1 MVPAHKREKASV
13 YKQNKAY
20 METTKNKLN
29 RMQSKIDMKFQ
40 PKKNCM
46 ETNVPHQERQDPE
59 DLFVFCF
66 YDVLLRRAAEAQ
78 MQTQLSMVMRQSQPK
93 RKDLQCGRQDQQVPF
108 FNERSLLKE
117 DEGSLQRCNW

>member
-1 MVPAHKREKASV
+1 
-13 YKQNKAY
+13 
-20 METTKNKLN
+20 
-29 RMQSKIDMKFQ
+29 MQSKNDMKFK

-46 ETNVPHQERQDPE
+46 ETNVPHQERQDPG

-93 RKDLQCGRQDQQVPF
+93 RKDLQCGRQDQQVPMH
-108 FNERSLLKE
+108 KE
-117 DEGSLQRCNW
+117 SHAKMKRTDKSEIKNPWWWETEIL

>member
-1 MVPAHKREKASV
+1 
-13 YKQNKAY
+13 
-20 METTKNKLN
+20 
-29 RMQSKIDMKFQ
+29 MQSKIDMMFK

-46 ETNVPHQERQDPE
+46 ETNVPHQERQDPG

-93 RKDLQCGRQDQQVPF
+93 RKDLQCGRQDQQVPMHKESHAKT
-108 FNERSLLKE
+108 NEQVRGKAKSHGGGRQKYCKSSHNFTLL
-117 DEGSLQRCNW
+117 